1 VAESTIEV
9 DLGHVIG
16 REVRRVAPI
25 ETGHSGFTY
34 WVESP
39 GAPLAVLRLPP
50 PGARIAGP
58 ADVARQG
65 RIMAALAAAGLPVP
79 RVLAMSEEP
88 VVDGRP
94 FVLVEKVDGERIEAV
109 AGTVPDETLAGS
121 AVEVLRRLHALPVD
135 ATGLGGETP
144 MELGSELER
153 WVRLIERAPEDLTSG
168 APPLADR
175 LRRSLPAHIEPTLV
189 HGDYHY
195 GNLLFKDGAVAAVLD
210 WEIAQLGQPLID
222 LASLAVVA
230 DASRRGIGVPGGTR
244 VGAPLGFIVDA
255 YGVDQAQLRWFL
267 ALAYFKLAAIFG
279 YNLMLHRRGKR
290 HDPHNES
297 RAREVV
303 TYLEAGR
310 EVLEG

>member
-1 VAESTIEV
+1 MAAPSIET
-9 DLGHVIG
+9 DLGRAIG
-16 REVRRVAPI
+16 REVRDLKPI

-34 WVESP
+34 WVTTDDAEPS
-39 GAPLAVLRLPP
+39 VLRLPP

-65 RIMAALAAAGLPVP
+65 RIMAALSAAGLPVP
-79 RVLAMSEEP
+79 RVLAMSSEP

-94 FVLVEKVDGERIEAV
+94 FVLVAKVDGQRIETVSGSV
-109 AGTVPDETLAGS
+109 ADEVLAAS
-121 AVEVLRRLHALPVD
+121 AVSVLRRLHGLPLN
-135 ATGLGGETP
+135 ATGLGEEAP
-144 MELGSELER
+144 VELGDELNR
-153 WVRLIERAPEDLTSG
+153 WVRLIERAPAELTER
-168 APPLADR
+168 APALVEG
-175 LRRSLPAHIEPTLV
+175 LRRNLPAQVRPTLV

-195 GNLLFKDGAVAAVLD
+195 GNLLFKAGAVAGVLD

-222 LASLAVVA
+222 LASLALVA
-230 DASRRGIGVPGGTR
+230 DAGHRGFGVPGGTR
-244 VGAPLGFIVDA
+244 VDTSLEFLVDA
-255 YGVDQAQLRWFL
+255 YGAGRSELRWFL

-290 HDPHNES
+290 HDPHNET

-310 EVLEG
+310 EVLG